1 MDSLQSY
8 YEAQLGTTSWVEPEV
23 PSWDGIIASI
33 EEVLNQVA
41 NQGKV
46 ESEGRARPFRNFI
59 TDRDGTI
66 NNVCDRYASSI
77 QSAYN
82 GAWLSHFARHCT
94 ENALIITSAPLGG
107 RPSAEGLMELCVVP
121 RGIFTFTGSKGR
133 EYFNNATQ
141 RLLEVEELPQKQREL
156 RDELQR
162 HLQALCS
169 HPDNTKFL
177 GIGSGL
183 QRKFGEI
190 TIARNDRAGTVPE
203 PESRRFMAA
212 VREVKQVVDPDGSEL
227 DLHDTGCDMEFY
239 PRAWGGQSFDKG
251 SGLLCLDKKLQLRV
265 ADGPNL
271 ICGDAESDISMIVA
285 ALRLMC
291 GDRMVD
297 IWQERILREEDPEQT
312 LDDED
317 VERIEEEPVEQL
329 SEQDLEQQR
338 REEAE
343 RKADEE
349 EAERV
354 ARQAA
359 ARLAVL
365 FVVEKKTRINYAAA
379 TEPSA
384 EPLMQVVDRVKAWC
398 KLSGAQCVLVPSS
411 DALVASLASYANRVA
426 GKSVVRR
433 SQLSELPETG
443 LRRCKSSM
451 SG

>member
-1 MDSLQSY
+1 
-8 YEAQLGTTSWVEPEV
+8 
-23 PSWDGIIASI
+23 
-33 EEVLNQVA
+33 
-41 NQGKV
+41 
-46 ESEGRARPFRNFI
+46 
-59 TDRDGTI
+59 
-66 NNVCDRYASSI
+66 
-77 QSAYN
+77 
-82 GAWLSHFARHCT
+82 
-94 ENALIITSAPLGG
+94 
-107 RPSAEGLMELCVVP
+107 MELSVVP

-141 RLLEVEELPQKQREL
+141 CLLEVEELPQKQREL

-162 HLQALCS
+162 HLQALCTS
-169 HPDNTKFL
+169 PDNTKFL

-190 TIARNDRAGTVPE
+190 TLARNDRAGTVPE

-212 VREVKQVVDPDGSEL
+212 VKQVKQVVDPDGSEL
-227 DLHDTGCDMEFY
+227 DMHDTGCDVEFY

-271 ICGDAESDISMIVA
+271 ICGDAPSDIPLIVA

-312 LDDED
+312 HDDED
-317 VERIEEEPVEQL
+317 VERIEEEPVEKL

-349 EAERV
+349 
-354 ARQAA
+354 
-359 ARLAVL
+359 
-365 FVVEKKTRINYAAA
+365 
-379 TEPSA
+379 
-384 EPLMQVVDRVKAWC
+384 
-398 KLSGAQCVLVPSS
+398 
-411 DALVASLASYANRVA
+411 
-426 GKSVVRR
+426 
-433 SQLSELPETG
+433 
-443 LRRCKSSM
+443 
-451 SG
+451 